1 MIKAGITRA
10 GNGRQIRPDELRRVA
25 GPRVSI
31 IIPAYNAGAF
41 IGDAIT
47 SALNQT
53 FADLE
58 VIVVDDASSDGTL
71 DLAHCFARQD
81 ERVVVL
87 ANKARQGPAGARNE
101 ALRRAR
107 APWLALLDADD
118 RFARER
124 LATLVPAAEK
134 RGCDF
139 LADNLVLRPNDGGAH
154 SLAFS
159 PSLMSRPQALTL
171 RDFILQDAW
180 PEPSARPLGFSKP
193 IFRHEFV
200 RAHGLQYDL
209 KAFVGQDFVFYFK
222 AIAAGARFCLTP
234 EPLYEFAVGHAS
246 HSTGLPALQEI
257 ASANARLIH
266 EAGGAE
272 PLIQSALRTR
282 QAKMQ
287 FEIFRAHL
295 RRKDALMAMSTLLEV
310 PAHFTM
316 MKLAAA
322 LRRRLLGLAV

>member
-1 MIKAGITRA
+1 VASPRA
-10 GNGRQIRPDELRRVA
+10 
-25 GPRVSI
+25 SI
-31 IIPAYNAGAF
+31 IIPAYNARAYLGN
-41 IGDAIT
+41 AIT

-71 DLAHCFARQD
+71 DLAHSFARHDQ
-81 ERVVVL
+81 RVVVL
-87 ANKARQGPAGARNE
+87 ANQRRQGPAGARNE

-118 RFARER
+118 RFAPER
-124 LATLVPAAEK
+124 LATLLPAAET
-134 RGCDF
+134 RDCDF
-139 LADNLVLRPNDGGAH
+139 LADNLVLRPNDGSAE

-180 PEPSARPLGFSKP
+180 PEPSARALGFSKP

-200 RAHGLQYDL
+200 RAHNLQYDL

-234 EPLYEFAVGHAS
+234 ESLYEFTVGHAS
-246 HSTGLPALQEI
+246 HSTGLPALKEI
-257 ASANARLIH
+257 ASANARLI
-266 EAGGAE
+266 EEVGGEDSSVRA
-272 PLIQSALRTR
+272 ALRTR

-295 RRKDALMAMSTLLEV
+295 RRKDALMAASTLLEV
-310 PAHFTM
+310 PAHFTL
-316 MKLAAA
+316 MKLGAA
-322 LRRRLLGLAV
+322 LRRRLVGLAV